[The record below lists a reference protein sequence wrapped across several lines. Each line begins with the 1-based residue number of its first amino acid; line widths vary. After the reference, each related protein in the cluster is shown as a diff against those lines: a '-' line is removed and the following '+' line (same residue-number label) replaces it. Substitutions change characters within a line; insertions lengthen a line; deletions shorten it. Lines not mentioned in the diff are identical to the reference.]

1 MRLYQWVLTAAA
13 LAMSLPL
20 AFLLHSQITREQ
32 TTGIAVM
39 AGSLL
44 LLWSV
49 TVAVWRRWRGAFT
62 VSLALA
68 ALLWL
73 PLWLITSRRIAF
85 MLRHGGMDCAE

>member
-13 LAMSLPL
+13 LTMSLPL

-68 ALLWL
+68 ALL
-73 PLWLITSRRIAF
+73 
-85 MLRHGGMDCAE
+85 